1 MSETKNT
8 VKYYI
13 DPLWDTVKKIRGEVE
28 GILQDRGQEITD
40 ASKMTASELI
50 ENAVKYGCSI
60 EDGTGIQFELV
71 LDENCIRIIVRNK
84 VLSQDDF
91 ENVKSHIDNV
101 NASNN
106 PQELYLQRLMMLMEN
121 TRLSKSQLGLY
132 RIAYEGEFKLEYDYD
147 DSILTVMATR
157 KI

>member
-1 MSETKNT
+1 MSNKQNT

-28 GILQDRGQEITD
+28 SILKDRGRDIMD

-60 EDGTGIQFELV
+60 EDGTGIQFELI
-71 LDENCIRIIVRNK
+71 LDEDRIRILVRNK

-91 ENVKSHIDNV
+91 ENVKQHIDSV
-101 NASNN
+101 NAAEN

-121 TRLSKSQLGLY
+121 TRISKSQLGLY
-132 RIAYEGEFKLEYDYD
+132 RIAYEGEFVLKYDYS
-147 DSILTVMATR
+147 DSILTVTATR
-157 KI
+157 MI